1 MNEQKN
7 ISEYGFNFQV
17 KFIVCLITD
26 KLFLEQIYD
35 ILDEKYL
42 GNDAFKWLVKEI
54 KEHYSKYKKVMTM
67 DVFKVQVG
75 GVDNDLLKQNVLDT
89 LREVVKHLESE
100 ELDYIKDKALDFHKT
115 QVLKDAI
122 LRSAQ
127 ILEVDGDVEQI
138 KVIVDDAMKA
148 GMERDIGHD
157 YLEDFEERYSETIVA
172 KIRESDKDK
181 LVTILVD
188 SLAAAS
194 TKVEMDSDFDK
205 DGWATAKAIV
215 ISKAMRKITQLI
227 ARQRVCL
234 IFTNQLRQKLGV
246 MFGDPWTT
254 SGGKALPFH
263 SSTRIRLKNTGQIK
277 DKKNNTIGMK
287 MRAQVIKN
295 RLGPPMRHADFEL
308 YFETGIDDDGSWLK
322 VMKDHKLVKQGG
334 SWYTMNNHEDKEV
347 KFQSKDW
354 SELLKDEEFRSHC
367 YDLICSKVI
376 LKYEKNFGIDD
387 VVIEEEMSE

>member
-1 MNEQKN
+1 MSTRDELAGVLADTINKQFKDMKVAYFLDGTDTTPTDIKDFVSTGSTMLDLA
-7 ISEYGFNFQV
+7 ISNKPDGGIAV
-17 KFIVCLITD
+17 GRITD
-26 KLFLEQIYD
+26 LNGLESSGKS
-35 ILDEKYL
+35 LL
-42 GNDAFKWLVKEI
+42 GAHMLAETQ
-54 KEHYSKYKKVMTM
+54 KK
-67 DVFKVQVG
+67 G
-75 GVDNDLLKQNVLDT
+75 GVAVYIDTETAVSTEFLTAIGVDVDNMLYL
-89 LREVVKHLESE
+89 HLETVEDIFHAIE
-100 ELDYIKDKALDFHKT
+100 E
-115 QVLKDAI
+115 
-122 LRSAQ
+122 
-127 ILEVDGDVEQI
+127 
-138 KVIVDDAMKA
+138 
-148 GMERDIGHD
+148 
-157 YLEDFEERYSETIVA
+157 IVA
-172 KIRESDKDK
+172 KVRESDRDR

-194 TKVEMDSDFDK
+194 TNVEMEADFDK
-205 DGWATAKAIV
+205 DGWATSKAII
-215 ISKAMRKITQLI
+215 ISKAMRKITQMIGRQQI
-227 ARQRVCL
+227 ALV
-234 IFTNQLRQKLGV
+234 FTNQLRQKLGV

-263 SSTRIRLKNTGQIK
+263 ASTRIRLKNTGQIK

-334 SWYTMNNHEDKEV
+334 SWYTMQDHKDKEV

-354 SELLKDEEFRSHC
+354 SELLQDSEFRSHC
-367 YDLICSKVI
+367 YNLICDKVI

>member
-1 MNEQKN
+1 MSTRDELAGVLADTINKQFKDMKVAYFLDGTDTTPTDIKDFVSTGSTMLDLAISNKPDGGIAVGRITELNGLESSGKSLLGAHMLAETQK
-7 ISEYGFNFQV
+7 
-17 KFIVCLITD
+17 K
-26 KLFLEQIYD
+26 
-35 ILDEKYL
+35 
-42 GNDAFKWLVKEI
+42 
-54 KEHYSKYKKVMTM
+54 
-67 DVFKVQVG
+67 G
-75 GVDNDLLKQNVLDT
+75 GVAVYIDTETAVSTEFLTAIGVDVDNMLYL
-89 LREVVKHLESE
+89 HLETVEDIFHAIE
-100 ELDYIKDKALDFHKT
+100 E
-115 QVLKDAI
+115 
-122 LRSAQ
+122 
-127 ILEVDGDVEQI
+127 
-138 KVIVDDAMKA
+138 
-148 GMERDIGHD
+148 
-157 YLEDFEERYSETIVA
+157 IVA
-172 KIRESDKDK
+172 KVRESDRDR

-194 TKVEMDSDFDK
+194 TNVEMEADFDK
-205 DGWATAKAIV
+205 DGWATSKAII
-215 ISKAMRKITQLI
+215 ISKAMRKITQMIGRQQI
-227 ARQRVCL
+227 ALV
-234 IFTNQLRQKLGV
+234 FTNQLRQKLGV

-263 SSTRIRLKNTGQIK
+263 ASTRIRLKNTNQIK

-334 SWYTMNNHEDKEV
+334 SWYTMQDHKDKEV

-354 SELLKDEEFRSHC
+354 SELLQDSEFRSHC
-367 YDLICSKVI
+367 YNLICDKVI

>member
-1 MNEQKN
+1 MKVAYFLDGTDTTPTDIKDFISTGSTMLDLAISNKPNGGIAVGRITELNGLESSGKSLLGAHILAETQQK
-7 ISEYGFNFQV
+7 
-17 KFIVCLITD
+17 
-26 KLFLEQIYD
+26 
-35 ILDEKYL
+35 
-42 GNDAFKWLVKEI
+42 
-54 KEHYSKYKKVMTM
+54 
-67 DVFKVQVG
+67 G
-75 GVDNDLLKQNVLDT
+75 GVAVYIDT
-89 LREVVKHLESE
+89 ETAVSTEFLSAIGVDTDSMLYLHLETVEDIFQAIE
-100 ELDYIKDKALDFHKT
+100 E
-115 QVLKDAI
+115 
-122 LRSAQ
+122 
-127 ILEVDGDVEQI
+127 
-138 KVIVDDAMKA
+138 
-148 GMERDIGHD
+148 
-157 YLEDFEERYSETIVA
+157 IVA
-172 KIRESDKDK
+172 KVRESDKNR

-194 TKVEMDSDFDK
+194 TNVEMEADFDK
-205 DGWATAKAIV
+205 DGWATSKAII
-215 ISKAMRKITQLI
+215 ISKAMRKITQMIGRQQI
-227 ARQRVCL
+227 ALV
-234 IFTNQLRQKLGV
+234 FTNQLRQKLGV

-334 SWYTMNNHEDKEV
+334 SWYTMENHKGKEI

-354 SELLKDEEFRSHC
+354 SEQLKDEEFRSHC
-367 YDLICSKVI
+367 YQLICDKVI
-376 LKYEKNFGIDD
+376 LKYEKSFGIDD